1 MKYTAAYVA
10 LHIIIQSI
18 CCLKLPRALPMKR
31 IATAAT
37 QLQSDG
43 KVIAHTAKTITAF
56 SQCGKRF
63 ESFIL
68 SSTRPHASDH
78 ATLV

>member
-1 MKYTAAYVA
+1 MYK
-10 LHIIIQSI
+10 
-18 CCLKLPRALPMKR
+18 
-31 IATAAT
+31 IAIEAT

-43 KVIAHTAKTITAF
+43 NEITQIRIVSANF
-56 SQCGKRF
+56 SQLAVFSLLWIR
-63 ESFIL
+63 

>member
-43 KVIAHTAKTITAF
+43 NEITQIRIVSANF
-56 SQCGKRF
+56 SQLAVF
-63 ESFIL
+63 SLL
-68 SSTRPHASDH
+68 SP
-78 ATLV
+78 